1 MAGGVPRPPAGV
13 GCGPARIDLAW
24 NRPARCSPP
33 PTRSTA
39 LGLRSTAGASV
50 INEARIRDGDC
61 FNVVWPIRW
70 LTRSGPS
77 ESRRQSLVPGFP
89 QNVKM
94 TLTVEHRKS
103 NISSLWTQE
112 RSIPGWCI
120 APPAFVCKSLD
131 IRPTAAMDCCVR
143 PVTYG
148 RGCWTATG
156 SGSGMGCRRSSA
168 IRRCAANSPYED
180 PPESCRRSGPAPS
193 RQRPSRVVGAAG
205 PPHSLSRR
213 ASPSGHAARRWG
225 AAVARS
231 HRSRPHP
238 AATPRSGSGGWGGS
252 WHHPSLRGRCRRG
265 SLASVGPGDSGRELP
280 APARPAG
287 PPREGC
293 EAGTQAR
300 PEGVAALAPS
310 PAPRAA

>member
-1 MAGGVPRPPAGV
+1 M
-13 GCGPARIDLAW
+13 L
-24 NRPARCSPP
+24 
-33 PTRSTA
+33 
-39 LGLRSTAGASV
+39 
-50 INEARIRDGDC
+50 
-61 FNVVWPIRW
+61 
-70 LTRSGPS
+70 
-77 ESRRQSLVPGFP
+77 GFP
-89 QNVKM
+89 QNVQNM

-143 PVTYG
+143 PVMYG

-168 IRRCAANSPYED
+168 IRRCAANSPHED
-180 PPESCRRSGPAPS
+180 PPESCRRSGPARSWAATRMPGS
-193 RQRPSRVVGAAG
+193 RPPNAAAQGSRPGSHVASAGSSRFAATTARSCSGKDGCGCRSPRATRVVGAAG
-205 PPHSLSRR
+205 PPHSRSRR

-231 HRSRPHP
+231 HRRRPRS

-300 PEGVAALAPS
+300 AEGVTALAPS

>member
-1 MAGGVPRPPAGV
+1 
-13 GCGPARIDLAW
+13 
-24 NRPARCSPP
+24 
-33 PTRSTA
+33 
-39 LGLRSTAGASV
+39 
-50 INEARIRDGDC
+50 
-61 FNVVWPIRW
+61 
-70 LTRSGPS
+70 
-77 ESRRQSLVPGFP
+77 
-89 QNVKM
+89 M

-231 HRSRPHP
+231 HRRRPHP